1 MAVTADNMLDL
12 FSEDGSDSRHQYL
25 TFRLA
30 EESYAVGIL
39 AVKEILECGAM
50 TAVPMMPDYVLG
62 VINLRGRVV
71 PVIDLAQRF
80 SGRRTVAGRRT
91 CIVIVEVGP
100 EDSRQDM
107 GIIVDAVSQVVDIP
121 PAQVEPAPSLGAKLR
136 AEFIAGMGKLDGGF
150 IILLDIER
158 VLSVA
163 ELDELRS

>member
-12 FSEDGSDSRHQYL
+12 LGEDDSDSRYQYL

-30 EESYAVGIL
+30 DESYAVGIL

-80 SGRRTVAGRRT
+80 SGRRTVPGRRT
-91 CIVIVEVGP
+91 CIVIVEVGA
-100 EDSRQDM
+100 DGTRQDM

-121 PAQVEPAPSLGAKLR
+121 PALVEPAPSLGSKLR

-158 VLSVA
+158 VLSVT
-163 ELDELRS
+163 ELEELRG

>member
-1 MAVTADNMLDL
+1 MAVTAETLVDVFAD
-12 FSEDGSDSRHQYL
+12 DGSDSRYQYL

-39 AVKEILECGAM
+39 AVKEILECGAV
-50 TAVPMMPDYVLG
+50 TAVPMMPVYVLG

-80 SGRRTVAGRRT
+80 SGKRTVPGRRT
-91 CIVIVEVGP
+91 CIVIVEVGA
-100 EDSRQDM
+100 EDARQDL
-107 GIIVDAVSQVVDIP
+107 GLIVDAVSKVVDIP
-121 PAQVEPAPSLGAKLR
+121 PAQVEPAPSLGSRLR

-158 VLSVA
+158 LLSVA
-163 ELDELRS
+163 ELDEIRD